1 MDRRTITQ
9 EYLILATNEKG
20 RMSLINGTEAKAGI
34 AAAGVMDLILAS
46 VIKIENKRVE
56 VVGDLPEELAF
67 LHSLYGYLQEKGRS
81 VTKVIEDFSMSLT
94 DARLKPLIAD
104 IEKSLIETGAV
115 REEKGGLLG
124 NKNIFIPSE
133 EWKETLIGS
142 LKSEVMQKETFSLH
156 DIVLVSLLWETK
168 NLKQYFSKHETGII
182 KEKLKATRE
191 NPDSRIVKEMI
202 GYVGEVM
209 AAMDAAATAVAVN

>member
-46 VIKIENKRVE
+46 VIKIENKKVE

-94 DARLKPLIAD
+94 DARLK
-104 IEKSLIETGAV
+104 
-115 REEKGGLLG
+115 
-124 NKNIFIPSE
+124 
-133 EWKETLIGS
+133 
-142 LKSEVMQKETFSLH
+142 
-156 DIVLVSLLWETK
+156 
-168 NLKQYFSKHETGII
+168 
-182 KEKLKATRE
+182 
-191 NPDSRIVKEMI
+191 
-202 GYVGEVM
+202 
-209 AAMDAAATAVAVN
+209 TAHRRY